1 MERWRANRPPRG
13 GGGGGRGGQ
22 KERGG
27 GAYGGGGGLLVDAV
41 VVDAALA
48 AHGDAQLAGTALRVP
63 AQHICRKSVSFTSKF
78 TLCKFTVASYA
89 YRILYL

>member
-1 MERWRANRPPRG
+1 MRSSVERAVQRDGQRELAKG
-13 GGGGGRGGQ
+13 GGTEEGKGEEGR
-22 KERGG
+22 

-63 AQHICRKSVSFTSKF
+63 AQSAHRT
-78 TLCKFTVASYA
+78 YG
-89 YRILYL
+89 RM